1 MDYYKLTIGSVVYIY
16 DTEVSARSAYHKA
29 VTENGINNVSIT
41 KVTEETL

>member
-1 MDYYKLTIGSVVYIY
+1 MDYYRLTIGSVVYIY

-29 VTENGINNVSIT
+29 VTENGLENVKIT

>member
-16 DTEVSARSAYHKA
+16 DTEVSARSAYHQA

-41 KVTEETL
+41 KVTERSL